1 LSSEKKNSHPKRG
14 KMKDDYE
21 QSGEMPAS
29 VQWFET
35 EEPEE
40 IDSLIREYDITASPN
55 DFNTITLFNFIE
67 SGVVKIPAFQ
77 RNYVWDIKRA
87 SKLIESMVMGLPVP
101 QIFLYE
107 ESRNSFLVIDGQQRL
122 MSLYYFVKQRFP
134 KKEKRIELR
143 RIFDSNGR
151 IPDEI
156 LQDDQY
162 FSKFSLQLPE
172 QLPRLPNRLNGL
184 NYSTLGDLKTTFD
197 LRTIRNII
205 IKQTSPPDD
214 DSSIYEIF
222 NRLNSGGMNLKPQEI
237 RTSLYHSRFYDLL
250 YRLNGDTRW
259 RDLLGIS
266 EPDLHMKDVE
276 VLLRGVAMLV
286 EGPAYAPSMV
296 RFLNEFSRK
305 SKSTTDQQNGYL
317 EQLFHAFF
325 DSCEGLG
332 ERPFHGR
339 KTSKFNISLF
349 EAVFAV
355 HCAPAFAAQNTELQP
370 FNRTHFEALKDDPDF
385 AKASLEKTTS
395 TTNVKFRLKRAKEFL
410 NA

>member
-1 LSSEKKNSHPKRG
+1 MNDEG
-14 KMKDDYE
+14 YE
-21 QSGEMPAS
+21 QAGAEEAM
-29 VQWFET
+29 VNGQWFDD
-35 EEPEE
+35 EEAEE
-40 IDSLIREYDITASPN
+40 IDSHIREYDITASPN
-55 DFNTITLFNFIE
+55 DFNTLTLFNFIE

-87 SKLIESMVMGLPVP
+87 SKLIESMIIGLPVP

-107 ESRNSFLVIDGQQRL
+107 EARNSFLVIDGQQRL
-122 MSLYYFVKQRFP
+122 MSLYYFIKQRFP

-143 RIFDSNGR
+143 RIFDSRGI
-151 IPDEI
+151 IPNDVLE
-156 LQDDQY
+156 DDSY
-162 FSKFSLQLPE
+162 FSKFNLLLPE
-172 QLPRLPNRLNGL
+172 QLPTFPNRLNKL

-237 RTSLYHSRFYDLL
+237 RTSLYHSKFYELL
-250 YRLNGDTRW
+250 YRLNGDMRW
-259 RDLLGIS
+259 RKLLGIS

-286 EGPAYAPSMV
+286 EGEKYSPSMV
-296 RFLNEFSRK
+296 KFLNNFSRK
-305 SKSTTDQQNGYL
+305 SKATTDEQNQYL
-317 EQLFHAFF
+317 ERLFQSFLKN
-325 DSCEGLG
+325 CESLG

-355 HCAPAFAAQNTELQP
+355 QCGPAFKRRDANIEP
-370 FNRTHFEALKDDPDF
+370 FNNVRFDALKDDSDF

-395 TTNVKFRLKRAKEFL
+395 TTNVKFRLSRAKEFL

>member
-1 LSSEKKNSHPKRG
+1 
-14 KMKDDYE
+14 MTDDSFE
-21 QSGEMPAS
+21 QDGTDESAAS
-29 VQWFET
+29 NQWFET

-40 IDSLIREYDITASPN
+40 SDSLIREYDITSSPN
-55 DFNTITLFNFIE
+55 DFNTLTLFSFIE
-67 SGVVKIPAFQ
+67 SGVVKIPGFQ
-77 RNYVWDIKRA
+77 RNYVWDMKRA
-87 SKLIESMVMGLPVP
+87 SKLIESMIIGLPVP

-107 ESRNSFLVIDGQQRL
+107 EGRNSFLVIDGQQRL

-134 KKEKRIELR
+134 NKEKRIELR
-143 RIFDSNGR
+143 RIFDSHGK
-151 IPDEI
+151 IPDET
-156 LQDDQY
+156 LQDDKY
-162 FSKFSLQLPE
+162 FSKFNLQLPE
-172 QLPRLPNRLNGL
+172 QLPRLPNRLNRL

-237 RTSLYHSRFYDLL
+237 RTSLYHSAFYDLL
-250 YRLNGDTRW
+250 YRLNGDPQW
-259 RDLLGIS
+259 RVLLGIS

-286 EGPAYAPSMV
+286 EGKDYSPSMV
-296 RFLNEFSRK
+296 KFLNNFSRK
-305 SKSTTDQQNGYL
+305 SKATRDEQNQYL
-317 EQLFHAFF
+317 EKLFHAFLKN
-325 DSCEGLG
+325 CEALG

-349 EAVFAV
+349 EAVFAAQ
-355 HCAPAFAAQNTELQP
+355 CSPAFERRDLNVQP
-370 FNRTHFEALKDDPDF
+370 FDAERFEALKDDPVF

-395 TTNVKFRLKRAKEFL
+395 TTNVKLRLSQAKKFL
-410 NA
+410 MV